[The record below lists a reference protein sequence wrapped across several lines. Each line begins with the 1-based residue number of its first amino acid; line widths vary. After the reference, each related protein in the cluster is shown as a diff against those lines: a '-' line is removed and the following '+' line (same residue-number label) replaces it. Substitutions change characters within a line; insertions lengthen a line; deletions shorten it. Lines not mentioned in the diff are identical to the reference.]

1 MCEKSDDRVIIS
13 ILQKPL
19 SLEPEPFAVY
29 AHHLGLTVEQVII
42 AIKQYISSG
51 LIRRVAGI
59 IKHNSAG
66 FLYNAMVTF
75 EVDDDQCDIAG
86 KSLSSFSCISHCYRR
101 TSYPD
106 WPYNLYTMVHAHDKE
121 EFDKHLTSIKNVFS
135 FKSMAV
141 LPTVKEFKKSVYQ
154 LPIADHNTR

>member
-1 MCEKSDDRVIIS
+1 MCKTPDERVIIS

-19 SLEPEPFAVY
+19 PLEPEPFAGY
-29 AHHLGLTVEQVII
+29 AYRLGLSVEQVLN
-42 AIKQYISSG
+42 AIKKYINSG

-66 FLYNAMVTF
+66 FLYNAMVAF
-75 EVDDDQCDIAG
+75 EVDDDQCDSAG
-86 KSLSSFSCISHCYRR
+86 KSLSSFPCISHCYRR

-106 WPYNLYTMVHAHDKE
+106 WPYNLYAMVHAHDEE
-121 EFDKHLTSIKNVFS
+121 EFDNHLNKIKNTFP

-154 LPIADHNTR
+154 LTSSDCNIK